1 MRSSRQKQIWA
12 WQRRLELPAP
22 PSIHPPKPLERNPKC
37 HPSSKVLLNIRQAMV
52 PNQIFWLDSN
62 HSSFFQYYFPS
73 IYNLS
78 LKSRVSFQILI
89 FLQTGISTSEE
100 TLETMKYLNSPPF
113 SPYLPN
119 VILPHLSWI
128 HSRLWSLASLGSF
141 LISSFLQASRPPPL
155 HLSLPTQ
162 YGIPQFL
169 QKFKVFFEK
178 QLGGQHSP
186 ITDSKTS
193 IRIPLFVPTF
203 VSSIFQLQIK

>member
-1 MRSSRQKQIWA
+1 MSLAKTVGTPRTSFNPPTEALGKESQMSPLFQSFIKYS
-12 WQRRLELPAP
+12 LGNGAP
-22 PSIHPPKPLERNPKC
+22 IK
-37 HPSSKVLLNIRQAMV
+37 
-52 PNQIFWLDSN
+52 FWLDSN

-162 YGIPQFL
+162 YGIP
-169 QKFKVFFEK
+169 
-178 QLGGQHSP
+178 
-186 ITDSKTS
+186 
-193 IRIPLFVPTF
+193 
-203 VSSIFQLQIK
+203 

>member
-22 PSIHPPKPLERNPKC
+22 PSIHPPKPLERNPKY
-37 HPSSKVLLNIRQAMV
+37 HPSSKVLLNIRYGMV
-52 PNQIFWLDSN
+52 LQSDFGLIATTPL
-62 HSSFFQYYFPS
+62 SFSILFPS

-78 LKSRVSFQILI
+78 LKNRVSFQILI

-128 HSRLWSLASLGSF
+128 HSRLWTLASLGSF
-141 LISSFLQASRPPPL
+141 LISSFLQASCPPP
-155 HLSLPTQ
+155 
-162 YGIPQFL
+162 F
-169 QKFKVFFEK
+169 
-178 QLGGQHSP
+178 
-186 ITDSKTS
+186 
-193 IRIPLFVPTF
+193 TF
-203 VSSIFQLQIK
+203 PFQLNMVSLSSFKNLRFSLKNSLEDSTHP